1 MGLSDNEMEIDML
14 SYLPSKIDEELYHK
28 SEKGRGRM
36 NSALGATEGQGL
48 GTIQLR
54 LRGATMGDTTII

>member
-1 MGLSDNEMEIDML
+1 MGLSDNEMETDML
-14 SYLPSKIDEELYHK
+14 SYLPSKRDEELYHK

-48 GTIQLR
+48 ETI
-54 LRGATMGDTTII
+54 